1 MQGRAFYEIYP
12 SRHRFCGDVFAAA
25 ATTPECDSIIL
36 AGKQFTKAGLDKH
49 FRNQPKAAA
58 SGDLHLRRKSAHA
71 DLRVTS
77 PDTPRR
83 GIQICESAHCWNA
96 NSWLG
101 DGAKREASVECACS
115 DESPDP
121 NGEALPRG
129 KTFTVA

>member
-71 DLRVTS
+71 DLRVTL
-77 PDTPRR
+77 PDTAHRE
-83 GIQICESAHCWNA
+83 IQFCESAHCWNA
-96 NSWLG
+96 NG
-101 DGAKREASVECACS
+101 
-115 DESPDP
+115 
-121 NGEALPRG
+121 
-129 KTFTVA
+129 